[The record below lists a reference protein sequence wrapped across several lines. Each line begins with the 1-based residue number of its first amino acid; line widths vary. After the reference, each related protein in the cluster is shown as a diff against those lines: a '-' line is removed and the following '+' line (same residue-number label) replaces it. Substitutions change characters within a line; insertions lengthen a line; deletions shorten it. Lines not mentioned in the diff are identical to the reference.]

1 MTKRRPTPATQD
13 PWSILADE
21 LAKLR
26 ARALELHKLAQTSAK
41 YGDVSADTDLCRSV
55 LSARHCDHFQTV
67 GAALVGWEKTAR
79 LEAQRVAIRRSHT
92 GKASA

>member
-1 MTKRRPTPATQD
+1 MTKRRSTPAMQD

-26 ARALELHKLAQTSAK
+26 ARAVELHKLAQTSAK

-67 GAALVGWEKTAR
+67 GAALLSWEKTAR
-79 LEAQRVAIRRSHT
+79 LEAGRVAIRHT